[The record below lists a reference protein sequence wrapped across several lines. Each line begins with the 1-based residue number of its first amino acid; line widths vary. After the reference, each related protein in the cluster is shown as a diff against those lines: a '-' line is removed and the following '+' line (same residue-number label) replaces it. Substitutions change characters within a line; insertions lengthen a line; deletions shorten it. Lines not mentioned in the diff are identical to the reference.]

1 MEKAK
6 KHKYF
11 ESVGRRKTAS
21 ARVRIFNEG
30 PEGKT
35 VLIVN
40 DKPYDDYFQTTR
52 YKLSAFAPLKA
63 LGGELKSI
71 KKAEVKVTGG
81 GVKGQAEAV
90 QLGLARAI
98 IKWLPDLKK
107 EMRARGYL
115 TRDARAVERKKYGL
129 RKARRGQQ
137 WRKR

>member
-1 MEKAK
+1 MEKDK

-11 ESVGRRKTAS
+11 ESTGRRKTAS

-30 PEGKT
+30 PVGKA

-40 DKPYDDYFQTTR
+40 GKPYEDYFQTMR
-52 YKLSAFAPLKA
+52 HQISAFAPLKA

-71 KKAEVKVTGG
+71 KKAEVKVMGG

-107 EMRARGYL
+107 EMRAKGYL

>member
-1 MEKAK
+1 MEKGK
-6 KHKYF
+6 KYKYF

-30 PEGKT
+30 PVGNG

-40 DKPYDDYFQTTR
+40 GKPYENYFQTIR
-52 YKLSAFAPLKA
+52 CQVSAFAPLKA

-90 QLGLARAI
+90 RLGLARAI
-98 IKWLPDLKK
+98 VKWLPDLKK
-107 EMRARGYL
+107 EMRVMGYL

>member
-1 MEKAK
+1 MEKIK
-6 KHKYF
+6 KYKYF

-30 PEGKT
+30 PEGKV

-52 YKLSAFAPLKA
+52 HKLSAFAPLKA
-63 LGGELKSI
+63 LGSELKAI